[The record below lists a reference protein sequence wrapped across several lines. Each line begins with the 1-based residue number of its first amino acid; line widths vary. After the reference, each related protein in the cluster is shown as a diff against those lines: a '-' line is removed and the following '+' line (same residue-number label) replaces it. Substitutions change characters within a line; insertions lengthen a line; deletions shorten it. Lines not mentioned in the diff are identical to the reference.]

1 MSTTI
6 TINGITG
13 TSPYNITLCDTD
25 PINQTCVWIS
35 QITDLDLPYTFTP
48 PITLQYTTSF
58 IVKIVDSAPGTCTIV
73 TPPVLR
79 TLNPCYPIYI
89 DASNNQVYSF
99 DPLTYDTTSYFDP
112 GVTIDAM
119 TKSDDKI
126 WISDNSAGFI
136 YEYDS
141 TASTNPSLIRSID
154 TLSIGINDI
163 YGMCVFSS
171 STTLLALISTGDV
184 TVIDISTNVAST
196 ATTLYNISGTPQSD
210 CNLLRD
216 DNIGITYMKTSL
228 SGLKAFYDDGTQYSS
243 GSWPSGTLKG
253 FFRNSST
260 SEIFGVGDTGTVYQ
274 IQQPPGLMSP
284 FSITA
289 ITPDNLVSGG
299 LGQSNTCIPDVVSF
313 KMSVNI
319 QNVGTAA
326 TYNSQV
332 GFSSN
337 TFSWINWGDSN
348 KISGGTD
355 FGFSPYGGP
364 QHKYTSP
371 YVGDIT
377 IYTYNNFDNF
387 KKLVTSFGYNLT
399 GITAQVSTNE
409 LKKITGLEEYYNFGF
424 GYYQLTYFSGS
435 VSDFPTGMTKILANR
450 CNPITGNISDFP
462 SNMNY
467 IYLDGTLS
475 INGNF
480 SSFPINLDLL
490 HLRDSPSTL
499 SGTTLDLPRYL
510 TDLYL
515 FGGSKLSGS
524 TYDLPSGLTSLGL
537 YENNTI
543 SGSTYGF
550 PSGLTLLNVWG
561 NNTISD
567 NTLGI
572 PRGVTNLDIRG
583 NNTISGDT
591 SGFPSGLTVNSI
603 SGNNTISG
611 DTSGLP
617 RSGNTTIYGF
627 NTISGDISGL
637 PNSAT
642 SIDIRG
648 NNTIS
653 GDTSGLPNSIQTLT
667 ILQGNNITI
676 TSGTTISGN
685 ISGFTG
691 TSLKSIF
698 IGGVNT
704 ISGNTSDI
712 PTTASFKQ
720 ILLFGNNT
728 LTGDITNIPSNI
740 TEFRLFGQNTIGGNI
755 SGLNTSTLR
764 YFDVAGNNTISGGFS
779 GFPTSPG
786 ILVFSLSGGSIDLTS
801 GSSSGMALPS
811 GIGNF
816 TYLPT
821 GSGLSSADVDS
832 ILFAATATT
841 WSNPGNGYPRSIDL
855 RGANSAPTAAG
866 LAAKA
871 LLTGLTYSLSVYT
884 N

>member
-1 MSTTI
+1 MPSSI
-6 TINGITG
+6 TINSITG
-13 TSPYNITLCDTD
+13 TSPYNVYLCDTGLT
-25 PINQTCVWIS
+25 TCIYID
-35 QITDLDLPYTFTP
+35 QITNGDLPYTFQP
-48 PITLQYTTSF
+48 PIALQYTNDY
-58 IVKIVDSAPGTCTIV
+58 IVKIIDSGFPCAII
-73 TPPVLR
+73 TPPNLR
-79 TLNPCYPIYI
+79 TLSPCSPIYFDSVTNEI
-89 DASNNQVYSF
+89 YSF
-99 DPLTYDTTSYFDP
+99 STSTYTTSSYFTPTTNVDSMTRNDDTIWIYDSGAGYIFEYDTTAF
-112 GVTIDAM
+112 T
-119 TKSDDKI
+119 T
-126 WISDNSAGFI
+126 
-136 YEYDS
+136 
-141 TASTNPSLIRSID
+141 PSLIRQID
-154 TLSIGINDI
+154 TLSYGVDI
-163 YGMCVFSS
+163 YGMCPFT
-171 STTLLALISTGDV
+171 STTELLILTPTGDIQN
-184 TVIDISTNVAST
+184 IDISTNYANSIS
-196 ATTLYNISGTPQSD
+196 TLYNVGSSPGSN

-216 DNIGITYMKTSL
+216 NNIGITYIKTGLGSL
-228 SGLKAFYDDGTQYSS
+228 KSYYDDGTIYSS
-243 GSWPSGTLKG
+243 GSWPAGTQTG
-253 FFRNSST
+253 FFRNPDT
-260 SEIFGVGDTGTVYQ
+260 SEIYGVSDTGNVYF
-274 IQQPPGLMSP
+274 IQQPPGSISP
-284 FSITA
+284 ILTN
-289 ITPDNLVSGG
+289 NLSPNNSTS
-299 LGQSNTCIPDVVSF
+299 LGVAQSDSCIPDVVSF

-337 TFSWINWGDSN
+337 TFSWVNWGDSN
-348 KISGGTD
+348 KISGGTN
-355 FGFSPYGGP
+355 FGFNTYGGP

-450 CNPITGNISDFP
+450 CNPISGNTSDFP

-480 SSFPINLDLL
+480 SSLPTNLDLL

-543 SGSTYGF
+543 SGITYGF

-583 NNTISGDT
+583 YNTISGDT
-591 SGFPSGLTVNSI
+591 SGFPSGLTINSI

-637 PNSAT
+637 PNNT
-642 SIDIRG
+642 INVDIRG

-653 GDTSGLPNSIQTLT
+653 GDTSGLPNSIQYLT
-667 ILQGNNITI
+667 ILQGGGPSIM
-676 TSGTTISGN
+676 SGTTISGN

-691 TSLKSIF
+691 TSLKNIF

-704 ISGNTSDI
+704 ISGNTSNI
-712 PTTASFKQ
+712 PTTTSFNS
-720 ILLFGNNT
+720 IILFGNNT
-728 LTGDITNIPSNI
+728 LTGDITNIPPNI
-740 TEFRLFGQNTIGGNI
+740 TELRLFGQNTIGGDI

-786 ILVFSLSGGSIDLTS
+786 ILVFSLSGGSINLTP
-801 GSSSGMALPS
+801 GSASGMVLPS

-816 TYLPT
+816 TYYPT

-832 ILFAATATT
+832 ILFAATAQTS
-841 WSNPGNGYPRSIDL
+841 WVNPGNGYARSIDL
-855 RGANSAPTAAG
+855 RGANSTPTASSL
-866 LAAKA
+866 LARQA
-871 LLTGLTYSLSVYT
+871 LTGSPYNLTVYT